1 MIHTLKKGDFFKKT
15 PLLLMLCFCNGVYAQ
30 TPCAGLTGKI
40 NNTQV
45 KAINE
50 NIARQLSS
58 EMNIEVKNMQILSYF
73 KEDNWSI
80 IYAETW
86 VSDEPLLIY
95 NGDLL
100 TTNYIA
106 LSSGPVRVQD
116 EDSMK
121 QWVKEKAPAM
131 PYKLAQCFL
140 WYAKY
145 RDN

>member
-1 MIHTLKKGDFFKKT
+1 M
-15 PLLLMLCFCNGVYAQ
+15 
-30 TPCAGLTGKI
+30 
-40 NNTQV
+40 

-80 IYAETW
+80 IYAETG

-95 NGDLL
+95 NEDLL

-106 LSSGPVRVQD
+106 LFSSPVRVQD

-140 WYAKY
+140 WYTKY

>member
-1 MIHTLKKGDFFKKT
+1 MRHTLKKGDFFKKT

-58 EMNIEVKNMQILSYF
+58 EMNVEVKNMQILSYF

-80 IYAETW
+80 IYAKTG

-95 NGDLL
+95 NGVYLQQIIL
-100 TTNYIA
+100 HC
-106 LSSGPVRVQD
+106 LVV
-116 EDSMK
+116 
-121 QWVKEKAPAM
+121 
-131 PYKLAQCFL
+131 L
-140 WYAKY
+140 
-145 RDN
+145 